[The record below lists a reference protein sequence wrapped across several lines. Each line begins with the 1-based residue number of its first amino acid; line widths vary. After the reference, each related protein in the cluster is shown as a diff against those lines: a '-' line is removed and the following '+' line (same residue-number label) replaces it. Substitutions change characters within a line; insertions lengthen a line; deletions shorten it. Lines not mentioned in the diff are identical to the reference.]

1 VGAANAPAAVENLVT
16 RKSAAGI
23 RPNTSCQTCASGGA
37 LAYADVPDTL
47 LHLPGS
53 WNFYRCTNP
62 ICGSLWLDP
71 RPEGDAVR
79 RAHSTCYS
87 HETARDER
95 GPASRSLSALLRL
108 AVKLF
113 LRASGLTQEAQDIS
127 DMHLGELEP
136 GRLLDIGCGDGE
148 FGHRIGQ
155 QGWSVDGIDFNA
167 EAARLAEQRYGLKV
181 DICDVEDMSYLDD
194 SFDAV
199 TMHHVIEHLPDP
211 LAVLRD
217 VHRILKP
224 GGSLVIVTPNAGSWG
239 LQLFGRHWQALD
251 PPRHMHIF
259 SLRALEATVRAA
271 GFEDARAYSTA
282 SRAWS
287 TFVASIKLA
296 EPSRTGATRPS
307 LRTLARAFALS
318 FREARMNLI
327 SGNAGEESV
336 VVARKHAAS

>member
-1 VGAANAPAAVENLVT
+1 LVT
-16 RKSAAGI
+16 HNSAARI
-23 RPNTSCQTCASGGA
+23 QRNTSCPSCASGGA
-37 LAYADVPDTL
+37 LAYADVHDTL

-53 WNFYRCTNP
+53 WNFYRCANT

-79 RAHSTCYS
+79 QAHSTYYS
-87 HETARDER
+87 HETARSER
-95 GPASRSLSALLRL
+95 GLASRPLSALLRL
-108 AVKLF
+108 AVRLF
-113 LRASGLTQEAQDIS
+113 LRASGLTQEAQNIS

-148 FGHRIGQ
+148 FGHRIRK
-155 QGWSVDGIDFNA
+155 QGWSVDGLDFAA

-181 DICDVEDMSYLDD
+181 NICSVEDMSYPDN

-199 TMHHVIEHLPDP
+199 TMHHVIEHLPDS
-211 LAVLRD
+211 LTVLRY

-224 GGSLVIVTPNAGSWG
+224 GGCFIIVTPNAESWG
-239 LQLFGRHWQALD
+239 LQLFGRNWQALD
-251 PPRHMHIF
+251 PPRHIHIL
-259 SLRALEATVRAA
+259 SLHALDATVRAA
-271 GFEDARAYSTA
+271 GFEDVHAYSTA

-287 TFVASIKLA
+287 TFAASISLA
-296 EPSRTGATRPS
+296 EPSHAGATRPS
-307 LRTLARAFALS
+307 LRILARAFALS